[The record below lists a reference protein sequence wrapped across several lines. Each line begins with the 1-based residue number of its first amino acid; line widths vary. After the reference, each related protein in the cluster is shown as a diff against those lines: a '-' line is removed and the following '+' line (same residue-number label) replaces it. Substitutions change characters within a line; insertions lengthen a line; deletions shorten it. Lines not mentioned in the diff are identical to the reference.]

1 MWGHARTRKQ
11 TQKQKNEQQVYVVNL
26 SVDGENNECKREPR
40 VVVAPEEVAVL
51 VACDRWKI
59 DQRLN
64 LPLTQTEQQNN
75 KTNDHDPRVVHG
87 PHF

>member
-40 VVVAPEEVAVL
+40 VVIMPQEVAVL
-51 VACDRWKI
+51 VACDMWKKL
-59 DQRLN
+59 DQRFESQRLN
-64 LPLTQTEQQNN
+64 LPLTQPAQR
-75 KTNDHDPRVVHG
+75 HI
-87 PHF
+87 